1 MNEETAIASPETEG
15 TSESVA
21 EPQGQPEEMVY
32 DDLVS
37 AYDALMAEAQQP
49 DFDDDGTGDK
59 TADEV
64 VDADDVADEGDVVES
79 EESVTDGWNWQEHAS
94 NQIPV
99 KIDGQETLVPLEELR
114 NGYMRQAD
122 YTRKTQEVAETQK
135 LAEWAKEFQDRFQ
148 NDPQTMVRLL
158 ASAVGYDVGGSQE
171 TAADPFDELLS
182 SDPELAPVANTL
194 RQQQQMIAELQNQLE
209 ALNGTATET
218 RSELEMQR
226 NVELVRKEIQEA
238 KSQFEDFDEMTI
250 LPIAAQ
256 TGLDL
261 KASYLLWKGSQ
272 AVAAPQQPAKEPA
285 AKPAERRAA
294 SPQKQSVA
302 NAVTNTRF
310 SGEPSTDG
318 EQYDTFADLFEI
330 VARTDS

>member
-1 MNEETAIASPETEG
+1 MSEETAIAPSAVETEG

-21 EPQGQPEEMVY
+21 ETNVQPSEVVY
-32 DDLVS
+32 DDLLS
-37 AYDALMAEAQQP
+37 AYDSLMAEAQQP
-49 DFDDDGTGDK
+49 DDEDGTGDD

-64 VDADDVADEGDVVES
+64 VDADDVTDEGDVVEPV
-79 EESVTDGWNWQEHAS
+79 EAESGWNWQEHAS
-94 NQIPV
+94 NQVPV

-114 NGYMRQAD
+114 NGYMRHAD

-148 NDPQTMVRLL
+148 SDPQTMVRML
-158 ASAVGYDVGGSQE
+158 ASAIGYDVGGE
-171 TAADPFDELLS
+171 PEGAADPFAELLS

-194 RQQQQMIAELQNQLE
+194 RQQQQMIAELQNQLD

-238 KSQFEDFDEMTI
+238 KTQFEDFDEMTI

-261 KASYLLWKGSQ
+261 KASYLLWRGSQ
-272 AVAAPQQPAKEPA
+272 AVA
-285 AKPAERRAA
+285 KPAEPVAAAPKPAEKRAA
-294 SPQKQSVA
+294 SPQKQQVA

-310 SGEPSTDG
+310 SGEPSSDG
-318 EQYDTFADLFEI
+318 DQYDTFADLFEI
-330 VARTDS
+330 VARTES